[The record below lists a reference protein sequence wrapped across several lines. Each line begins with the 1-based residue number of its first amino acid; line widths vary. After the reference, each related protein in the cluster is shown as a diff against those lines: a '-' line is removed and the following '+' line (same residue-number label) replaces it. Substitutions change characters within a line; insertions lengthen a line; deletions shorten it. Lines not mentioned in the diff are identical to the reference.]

1 MTGKIVLDEI
11 ELEDKDGKQYKLETI
26 YEISNESLDSFEDAE
41 RQLETLRKKFN
52 SEKTLNAQTIDEL
65 NAEAIRVLELRNEK
79 RIEA

>member
-1 MTGKIVLDEI
+1 MLDEI